1 MTAPTSWLVAEMP
14 LEGELEDSVARA
26 VENVGPPASLVGL
39 ISLLLLVYAAS
50 GMMGAT
56 RSAFRAIWGSEARLP
71 YVRGKLVDVALVLVA
86 GLLILC
92 AFGVTIITQIVE
104 TAGEELVRKLGGP
117 ASAARQL
124 GAGLEFVTSVAVTFV
139 AFLFLYRFVP
149 TVRVRLRDALAG
161 ALVACAGFN
170 LAAIGFSIYIS
181 RFADFDEVF
190 GSLSAVFVFLVVV
203 YVAVEV
209 LLLGASVAA
218 AWPGTAHAA
227 SRAGLTSAAPLR
239 PSGERLGLDRVVL
252 LLIDGAAFEQP
263 LGLLDLCRRAGRAGD
278 RPDVLVRLGLLRG
291 HLLCVPPRH
300 IVAVGDQVDEDAEER
315 GEEHKEQPEGLL
327 PAARITP
334 AEDVSD
340 DVEQQHEP
348 HDPQEENEH
357 RPEHVEKRVISSK
370 HHSGGP
376 PEFERVH
383 RLAAK
388 TAPAGS
394 PVIIRIGRCCAMS
407 SRFPDEQAWRSGQ
420 GDAVASGSAV
430 DGLLGRRRVKGSERS
445 ASSATAS
452 IAFFN
457 ASSWASA

>member
-1 MTAPTSWLVAEMP
+1 
-14 LEGELEDSVARA
+14 
-26 VENVGPPASLVGL
+26 
-39 ISLLLLVYAAS
+39 
-50 GMMGAT
+50 MMGAI

-71 YVRGKLVDVALVLVA
+71 YVRGKLVDFALVLVA

-117 ASAARQL
+117 ASAAGQL
-124 GAGLEFVTSVAVTFV
+124 GAGLEFVASVAVTFV

-170 LAAIGFSIYIS
+170 LAAVGFSIYVS

-190 GSLSAVFVFLVVV
+190 GSLSAVFVFLLVV

-218 AWPGTAHAA
+218 AWPGTALAA
-227 SRAGLTSAAPLR
+227 TAPGGPQLFSG
-239 PSGERLGLDRVVL
+239 SGERLGLDRVVL

-263 LGLLDLCRRAGRAGD
+263 LGLLDLGRRTGRAGD

-291 HLLCVPPRH
+291 HLFCPPPRH

-315 GEEHKEQPEGLL
+315 EEEHKEEPEGLL

-357 RPEHVEKRVISSK
+357 RPEHVEKRVVSSK
-370 HHSGGP
+370 HHSGA
-376 PEFERVH
+376 
-383 RLAAK
+383 LL
-388 TAPAGS
+388 
-394 PVIIRIGRCCAMS
+394 S
-407 SRFPDEQAWRSGQ
+407 SSGYTGWRPRP
-420 GDAVASGSAV
+420 
-430 DGLLGRRRVKGSERS
+430 RRRDR
-445 ASSATAS
+445 
-452 IAFFN
+452 
-457 ASSWASA
+457 W

>member
-1 MTAPTSWLVAEMP
+1 MPGRDQTTAGTPGSVRRLWRALKIAVGTYRRTEGNQRAAAISYRVLFSLVPFVAFVASLLELLLPEKTSDRAASWLVAAMP

-26 VENVGPPASLVGL
+26 VEDVGPPASLVGL

-56 RSAFRAIWGSEARLP
+56 RSAFRAIWGSEARRP

-117 ASAARQL
+117 ASAAGQL
-124 GAGLEFVTSVAVTFV
+124 GAGLEFVASLAVTFV

-203 YVAVEV
+203 YVAVEI

-218 AWPGTAHAA
+218 AWPGTALAV
-227 SRAGLTSAAPLR
+227 TAPGG
-239 PSGERLGLDRVVL
+239 PQSSQV
-252 LLIDGAAFEQP
+252 
-263 LGLLDLCRRAGRAGD
+263 RRA
-278 RPDVLVRLGLLRG
+278 PW
-291 HLLCVPPRH
+291 P
-300 IVAVGDQVDEDAEER
+300 
-315 GEEHKEQPEGLL
+315 
-327 PAARITP
+327 
-334 AEDVSD
+334 
-340 DVEQQHEP
+340 
-348 HDPQEENEH
+348 
-357 RPEHVEKRVISSK
+357 
-370 HHSGGP
+370 
-376 PEFERVH
+376 
-383 RLAAK
+383 
-388 TAPAGS
+388 
-394 PVIIRIGRCCAMS
+394 
-407 SRFPDEQAWRSGQ
+407 
-420 GDAVASGSAV
+420 
-430 DGLLGRRRVKGSERS
+430 
-445 ASSATAS
+445 
-452 IAFFN
+452 
-457 ASSWASA
+457 